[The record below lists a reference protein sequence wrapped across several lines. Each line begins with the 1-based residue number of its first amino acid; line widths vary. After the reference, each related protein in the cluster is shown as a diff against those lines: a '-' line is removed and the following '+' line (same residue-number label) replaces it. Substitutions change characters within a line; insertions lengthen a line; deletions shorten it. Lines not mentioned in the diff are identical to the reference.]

1 MNGLVWF
8 RRDLRVNDHVALSRA
23 LRACEQVWCVFVF
36 DTEIL
41 AALPSDSDRRVEFIH
56 GALEE
61 LHANLR
67 KLSPLA
73 SLIVM
78 HGRARSAIP
87 WLAKRLSIQT
97 VYTNRDYEPT
107 AVDRDSAVEH
117 ALNADG
123 RDLEQS
129 LDHVIFDPKAL
140 RTAAGGGYTVFTPY
154 RNTWLKHLEPSMLA
168 AQPVA
173 SAAGALAPWP
183 IGLIPTSMPA
193 ADPGPAEHAAH
204 AWQSLD
210 QAKAS
215 NGESHLGLWAGPP
228 GLEAIGF
235 RRTNLKELGVVPGE
249 AGAQA
254 LFESFTHRIGDYRRH
269 RDFPA
274 IRGPSYLSVHLRF
287 GTISVRQLV
296 QTALHL
302 QQTDAAASD
311 GAASWL
317 SELIWRDFYV
327 QVLANW
333 PHVVGA
339 AFKADYDR
347 IRFDEDEAAN
357 ARFLAWT
364 EGRTGYPLID
374 AAIAQIRH
382 SGWMHNRLRM
392 VTASFLVKDLGIHW
406 RRGEHWFADMLLD
419 YDLSANNGG
428 WQWASSSGC
437 DAQPY
442 FRIFNPITQSEK
454 FDPEGRFIRR
464 YLPQLAG
471 IPTRA
476 LHAPWLAPAADLQA
490 GGIRLGETYPRPI
503 VDHAQARLST
513 LERYAAI
520 RTQPAPE

>member
-23 LRACEQVWCVFVF
+23 LKACERVWCVFVF

-41 AALPSDSDRRVEFIH
+41 AELPNQSDRRVEFIH

-73 SLIVM
+73 SLIVL
-78 HGRARSAIP
+78 HGSARDAIP
-87 WLAKRLSIQT
+87 WLAERLAIQT
-97 VYTNRDYEPT
+97 VYTNRDYEPS
-107 AVDRDSAVEH
+107 AMDRDH
-117 ALNADG
+117 AIDRTLNADG
-123 RDLEQS
+123 RRLEQT

-168 AQPVA
+168 AQSVA
-173 SAAGALAPWP
+173 PHAAKLAPWP
-183 IGLIPTSMPA
+183 IELIPTTAPA
-193 ADPGPAEHAAH
+193 GGQALAEHGVPPPNQLKAAG
-204 AWQSLD
+204 SVPP
-210 QAKAS
+210 
-215 NGESHLGLWAGPP
+215 LGLWAGPP

-235 RRTNLKELGVVPGE
+235 KPTNLKDLGVIPTE
-249 AGAQA
+249 TGAQA
-254 LFESFTHRIGDYRRH
+254 LFESFTDRIGDYRRH

-296 QTALHL
+296 QTALHI
-302 QQTDAAASD
+302 QQTDVAAAD

-339 AFKADYDR
+339 AFKPDYER
-347 IRFDEDEAAN
+347 IRFDDDEAADL
-357 ARFLAWT
+357 RFLAWT

-406 RRGEHWFADMLLD
+406 RRGERWFADMLLD

-464 YLPQLAG
+464 YLPQLASL
-471 IPTRA
+471 PTRA

-490 GGIRLGETYPRPI
+490 GGTRLGENYPRPI
-503 VDHAQARLST
+503 VDHAQARLNT
-513 LERYAAI
+513 LERYAI
-520 RTQPAPE
+520 VRTRSTPG